1 MPELP
6 DDVILS
12 AVALYKQTGSTSG
25 AAKAC
30 GLSRSTMRYRLRQ
43 AKERGFLKE
52 NAEVEAQT
60 YFLQNLPEEDA
71 DIETIIDH
79 LTDRFEKRKQYNDAK
94 AWRTIRM
101 KDDSP
106 IGLLW
111 FGDPHL
117 DDNGCDWPVLR
128 RHVELVQENDA
139 VYGCGLGDY
148 QNNWIGRLSRLY
160 AHQDTSHDTAWRLVE
175 WFIQNINP
183 LILVGGNHDMWTG
196 AGDPLKW
203 MTDAHSI
210 NEDWEAKVKIDFPN
224 KRFCKIFAAH
234 DMPGHSQW
242 NPLHGQKKM
251 AMFQSNAHLYIAG
264 HKHNWELAQMEQVQ
278 EGHCSW
284 LARARGYKVMDEY
297 AKVRGYEE
305 QNYGHAIFQVI
316 NPKAKSEEGFTTC
329 FVDVETG
336 IDFLN
341 FLREKHEI

>member
-1 MPELP
+1 MML
-6 DDVILS
+6 
-12 AVALYKQTGSTSG
+12 KHG
-25 AAKAC
+25 AQ
-30 GLSRSTMRYRLRQ
+30 S
-43 AKERGFLKE
+43 
-52 NAEVEAQT
+52 
-60 YFLQNLPEEDA
+60 
-71 DIETIIDH
+71 
-79 LTDRFEKRKQYNDAK
+79 
-94 AWRTIRM
+94 RM

-183 LILVGGNHDMWTG
+183 LILVGGGHDMWTG

-224 KRFCKIFAAH
+224 KRFCKILQP
-234 DMPGHSQW
+234 MTCWSQPMESVAW
-242 NPLHGQKKM
+242 TKEDGDVPIKPPIFTLLVTSTTG
-251 AMFQSNAHLYIAG
+251 
-264 HKHNWELAQMEQVQ
+264 EL
-278 EGHCSW
+278 
-284 LARARGYKVMDEY
+284 
-297 AKVRGYEE
+297 
-305 QNYGHAIFQVI
+305 
-316 NPKAKSEEGFTTC
+316 
-329 FVDVETG
+329 
-336 IDFLN
+336 
-341 FLREKHEI
+341 LRWSRFRKITALG